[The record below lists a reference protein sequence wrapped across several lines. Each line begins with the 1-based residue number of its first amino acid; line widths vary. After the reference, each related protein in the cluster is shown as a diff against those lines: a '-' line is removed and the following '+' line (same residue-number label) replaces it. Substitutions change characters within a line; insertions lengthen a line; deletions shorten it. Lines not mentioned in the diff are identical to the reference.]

1 MQRLSSVVPNSLATS
16 TVDVNGNV
24 LTFSSP
30 HRVVPDVAMDADPLT
45 SGLTGE
51 TFTTSGDPI
60 VDAATHYWSEALRWP
75 HTGKAIHAQL
85 TWPSSK
91 NSIKQTKSA
100 LWHRIRPA

>member
-1 MQRLSSVVPNSLATS
+1 
-16 TVDVNGNV
+16 
-24 LTFSSP
+24 
-30 HRVVPDVAMDADPLT
+30 MDADPIT

-60 VDAATHYWSEALRWP
+60 VDAAPHYWSE
-75 HTGKAIHAQL
+75 GKAIHAQL

-100 LWHRIRPA
+100 LWHRIRPFGRTMASTWASPGHPWWK